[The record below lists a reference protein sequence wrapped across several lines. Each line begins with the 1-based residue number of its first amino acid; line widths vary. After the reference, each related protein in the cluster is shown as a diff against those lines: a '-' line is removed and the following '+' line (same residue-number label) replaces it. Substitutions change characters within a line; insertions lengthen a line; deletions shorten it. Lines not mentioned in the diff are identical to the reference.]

1 MLSLQDREWKNFFI
15 EDELT
20 IKSGKRLTK
29 ADMKPGKIPFVGAS
43 DSNNGITAFVSNEN
57 ESTDQN
63 ILGVNYNGSVVETFY
78 HPYKATF
85 SDDVKRIGIKKTDSN
100 DKYTLLFLKQCILQ
114 QKSKYAY
121 GYKFNAERMK
131 RQKILLPITL
141 DGVPDWQFMSDYMKE
156 QEKRMLEKV
165 LPYFKDR
172 LLDDLLALGAMP
184 DTTWGGVRLGDL
196 FNITIGKTL
205 DGNKIDKENGRIPYV
220 TRKETNNGVD
230 GFTEGHDE
238 AYLWD
243 KVPVITIGNET
254 AKPFVQTTPFYTGT
268 KVNILSP
275 KRALSAGALKFI
287 ARCFESNRERYS
299 YSYTAN
305 STRLAE
311 QRIILPLTDSGA
323 LNHAYMEQTIA
334 KLESDSLSYV
344 TEIMQNRY
352 EKLVSCINIQGG
364 VLTDRDWKAFGYEE
378 IFKNIGRGKR
388 LKKDDHII
396 GKMPYVS
403 STAQNNG
410 VDGFVGNDEKVR
422 VYQNCLT
429 VANSGS
435 VGTAFYQPFEF
446 VASDHVTALGN
457 SKLNEYSYQFLATL
471 VFRLQEKY
479 SFNREINDERIR
491 REQILLPVSLDGDP
505 DWQFMS
511 DYMRAQEALQI
522 LNALKR

>member
-196 FNITIGKTL
+196 
-205 DGNKIDKENGRIPYV
+205 
-220 TRKETNNGVD
+220 
-230 GFTEGHDE
+230 
-238 AYLWD
+238 
-243 KVPVITIGNET
+243 
-254 AKPFVQTTPFYTGT
+254 
-268 KVNILSP
+268 
-275 KRALSAGALKFI
+275 
-287 ARCFESNRERYS
+287 
-299 YSYTAN
+299 
-305 STRLAE
+305 
-311 QRIILPLTDSGA
+311 
-323 LNHAYMEQTIA
+323 
-334 KLESDSLSYV
+334 
-344 TEIMQNRY
+344 
-352 EKLVSCINIQGG
+352 
-364 VLTDRDWKAFGYEE
+364 
-378 IFKNIGRGKR
+378 
-388 LKKDDHII
+388 
-396 GKMPYVS
+396 
-403 STAQNNG
+403 
-410 VDGFVGNDEKVR
+410 
-422 VYQNCLT
+422 
-429 VANSGS
+429 
-435 VGTAFYQPFEF
+435 
-446 VASDHVTALGN
+446 
-457 SKLNEYSYQFLATL
+457 
-471 VFRLQEKY
+471 
-479 SFNREINDERIR
+479 
-491 REQILLPVSLDGDP
+491 
-505 DWQFMS
+505 
-511 DYMRAQEALQI
+511 
-522 LNALKR
+522 